1 MKLYRIDH
9 GSAAWYTA
17 RLGIPTASNFH
28 KIVTP
33 KTGEPSAQAA
43 KYMYRLIAERL
54 LNEPTDDEL
63 GYVQWVDHGKAQE
76 PNAVAQFQFNIAT
89 RPLEPGGFVTTD
101 DGRLGC
107 SPDRLFPGHK
117 EAVEV
122 KCPAP
127 WTQIQYLLEGPDDNY
142 RPQVQG
148 QMLVGEFD
156 AGHFYSWHPRCPA
169 SPKIPLRDVA
179 YQATMRG
186 ILERFCDVLD
196 QQTARARAIGAY
208 AVVQR
213 VETPGEIAYQDPG
226 DEQLKIVIPE

>member
-1 MKLYRIDH
+1 MKLYRIEH
-9 GSAAWYTA
+9 GSAEWYA
-17 RLGIPTASNFH
+17 KRIGIPTASNFD
-28 KIVTP
+28 KIITP
-33 KTGEPSAQAA
+33 KTAEPSKSAP

-63 GYVQWVDHGKAQE
+63 GYVQWVDHGKGQE

-89 RPLEPGGFVTTD
+89 RPLEPGGFITTD

-127 WTQIQYLLEGPDDNY
+127 WTQIGYLLDGPDEAY

-156 AGHFYSWHPRCPA
+156 AVHFYSWHPRMPA
-169 SPKIPLRDVA
+169 FHKITLPDAGYLAKMRD
-179 YQATMRG
+179 
-186 ILERFCDVLD
+186 ILSTFCDVLD
-196 QQTARARAIGAY
+196 QYTERARALGAY
-208 AVVQR
+208 AVVRR

-226 DEQLKIVIPE
+226 DEQLKIILPE